1 MHAAWAAGEIVA
13 VKGIGGYHLTCDA
26 ASDAAVARLRTRKG
40 RVEKPF
46 AEMVRD
52 VAQAD
57 ALAELGSAERRAL
70 SSSARPIV
78 LAARRPN
85 ARISP
90 AVAPGNPDV
99 GMMLAYSGI
108 HELLLSPVPGS
119 EPEPPRVIVATSGNR
134 SNEPICIDDDDA
146 RARLGDLADAFLT
159 HDREIHVACDDSVVR
174 IVNGAEQPVRR
185 SRGYAPMPVTL
196 PIDAPPTLA
205 IGGELKS
212 AFCIAA
218 GEHGWM
224 SQHIGDLENLETLQ
238 ALERS
243 IASFRTM
250 YRIDPEVVAVDAHPG
265 YLSRRWAL
273 EHYGER
279 GTIVE
284 VQHHHAHIA
293 ALMAECGASG
303 AAPVI
308 GIAFDGTGY
317 GAAIDGRPAIWGGE
331 VLLAD
336 YDGFERISHLAEL
349 PLPGGDAAVRNPW
362 RVAVAYAVASG
373 IELDEACAPVR
384 IGGALGSALVER
396 QVRRGVGV
404 VPTTSMGRLFDAV
417 ASLLDVRHQVT

>member
-265 YLSRRWAL
+265 YLSRRWGARAL
-273 EHYGER
+273 R
-279 GTIVE
+279 
-284 VQHHHAHIA
+284 
-293 ALMAECGASG
+293 
-303 AAPVI
+303 
-308 GIAFDGTGY
+308 
-317 GAAIDGRPAIWGGE
+317 
-331 VLLAD
+331 
-336 YDGFERISHLAEL
+336 
-349 PLPGGDAAVRNPW
+349 
-362 RVAVAYAVASG
+362 
-373 IELDEACAPVR
+373 
-384 IGGALGSALVER
+384 
-396 QVRRGVGV
+396 
-404 VPTTSMGRLFDAV
+404 
-417 ASLLDVRHQVT
+417 